1 MTSVIWRAHRCFVLK
16 DQASSV
22 GIVVQDRFLQER
34 MFSLGNAELFRTSA
48 TLGPLDGGGD
58 DDGLTQATLMTLRML
73 AERIEQLSGQINE
86 LNQRLH
92 RLVERHVPQLLAP
105 VAIGPD
111 GAVTLLVIMGHN
123 SERLNMEAS
132 FATLRAVGPSW
143 NPSPLL
149 LVPSWPGRVHG
160 GGVRAQRG
168 TAVS

>member
-1 MTSVIWRAHRCFVLK
+1 MTARGPGSPLGA
-16 DQASSV
+16 A
-22 GIVVQDRFLQER
+22 GTNVQP
-34 MFSLGNAELFRTSA
+34 SLGNAELFRTSA

-58 DDGLTQATLMTLRML
+58 EDGLTQATLMTLRML
-73 AERIEQLSGQINE
+73 AERIEQLTGQIDE
-86 LNQRLH
+86 RNQRLH
-92 RLVERHVPQLLAP
+92 GLVERHVPQLLAP

-111 GAVTLLVIMGHN
+111 GAVTLLVIMGDN
-123 SERLNMEAS
+123 PERLNMEAS

-160 GGVRAQRG
+160 GGVRPQRG